1 MVCFLVGALK
11 VDLLVLVV
19 PKIQRL
25 YGYIREKNSHIW
37 VIVVGYQK
45 ITYSVDRN
53 STLIIQKRSVKHLE
67 GILVVIFY
75 KNYKMFSFI
84 WANLE
89 A

>member
-19 PKIQRL
+19 LKIQNL
-25 YGYIREKNSHIW
+25 YGSIRERNSHIW
-37 VIVVGYQK
+37 VIVVGYHK
-45 ITYSVDRN
+45 ITYSVDKN
-53 STLIIQKRSVKHLE
+53 STLTIHKKFVKHLE

>member
-19 PKIQRL
+19 PKIQSL
-25 YGYIREKNSHIW
+25 YGYIRERNSHIW

-53 STLIIQKRSVKHLE
+53 STLTIQKRSVKHLE

-75 KNYKMFSFI
+75 KNYKMFSLI